1 MKRNNSLLYL
11 LAGLFLILVLT
22 AANSIGINKNIQH
35 CYALIT
41 PIEESGNGSSRIIK
55 AECFDKFADSIYA
68 ATNGR
73 VQLNSS
79 TQPETVTNEALNSSN
94 VVSSPSSQVVIGI
107 DWDSTNFAGSSYTW
121 VVSGSGCSSST
132 QYSVS
137 SMPSGWDNRV
147 SSARGYSNCN
157 YFYHYQNTSNSG
169 SSVVCNTEC
178 SSMGS
183 LDNATSSEKWT
194 YTP

>member
-1 MKRNNSLLYL
+1 MKKKNKMLLLFAVPLIILL
-11 LAGLFLILVLT
+11 LA
-22 AANSIGINKNIQH
+22 AASPTGKIDNKQH
-35 CYALIT
+35 CYALIAS
-41 PIEESGNGSSRIIK
+41 IEEGNNGSSRVIK
-55 AECFDKFADSIYA
+55 SGCFDNFADSIYA

-73 VQLNSS
+73 VLLNHSAR
-79 TQPETVTNEALNSSN
+79 PEEVTNEILNSN
-94 VVSSPSSQVVIGI
+94 NRLISPSNQVVIGI
-107 DWDSTNFAGSSYTW
+107 DWDNTNFGGSSYTW

-157 YFYHYQNTSNSG
+157 YFYHYQGTSYGG

-178 SSMGS
+178 ATMGS
-183 LDNATSSEKWT
+183 LDNATSSEKWS

>member
-1 MKRNNSLLYL
+1 MNKKSNLLYL
-11 LAGLFLILVLT
+11 FVGLFLALFLT
-22 AANSIGINKNIQH
+22 AANSSGINNNGLH
-35 CYALIT
+35 CYALIA
-41 PIEESGNGSSRIIK
+41 PIVEGNDGSSRIIK
-55 AECFDKFADSIYA
+55 SECFDNFADSIYA

-79 TQPETVTNEALNSSN
+79 TQPETVTNESLNSSN
-94 VVSSPSSQVVIGI
+94 GVSLPSSQVVIGI
-107 DWDSTNFAGSSYTW
+107 DWDNTNFAGSSYTW
-121 VVSGSGCSSST
+121 VVSGSGCSTST

-157 YFYHYQNTSNSG
+157 YFYHYQNTNYAG
-169 SSVVCNTEC
+169 SSAVCNTEC

>member
-1 MKRNNSLLYL
+1 MNNKSSLLL
-11 LAGLFLILVLT
+11 LLGGLFLVLFLT
-22 AANSIGINKNIQH
+22 AASPTEINNNGQH
-35 CYALIT
+35 CYALIA
-41 PIEESGNGSSRIIK
+41 PIEEGSNGSSRIIK
-55 AECFDKFADSIYA
+55 SECFDNFADSIYA

-79 TQPETVTNEALNSSN
+79 TQPETVTDEILNFSSGE
-94 VVSSPSSQVVIGI
+94 VSPSSQVVIGI
-107 DWDSTNFAGSSYTW
+107 DWDNTNFGGSSYTW

-147 SSARGYSNCN
+147 SSARGYSGWN
-157 YFYHYQNTSNSG
+157 YFYHYQNTNFGG

-178 SSMGS
+178 ATMGS
-183 LDNATSSEKWT
+183 LDNATSSEKWAC
-194 YTP
+194 TP

>member
-1 MKRNNSLLYL
+1 MNKKSSLLL
-11 LAGLFLILVLT
+11 LLGGLFLVFFLT
-22 AANSIGINKNIQH
+22 SARPAETNNKQH
-35 CYALIT
+35 CYALII
-41 PIEESGNGSSRIIK
+41 PIEEGNNGSSRVIK
-55 AECFDKFADSIYA
+55 AECFDNFADSIYA

-73 VQLNSS
+73 VQLDRFI
-79 TQPETVTNEALNSSN
+79 QPDEVTNESLNSTN
-94 VVSSPSSQVVIGI
+94 GVSSTNSQVVIGI

-132 QYSVS
+132 QYSVP
-137 SMPSGWDNRV
+137 SMPSGWDNRI

-157 YFYHYQNTSNSG
+157 YFYHYQNTNYGG
-169 SSVVCNTEC
+169 SSVVCNTDC

-194 YTP
+194 YAP

>member
-1 MKRNNSLLYL
+1 MKIKSHFLYI
-11 LAGLFLILVLT
+11 LAGFFLVMFLT
-22 AANSIGINKNIQH
+22 AASPTEGNHKHH
-35 CYALIT
+35 CYALIS
-41 PIEESGNGSSRIIK
+41 PIEEGTNGSSKIIK
-55 AECFDKFADSIYA
+55 LGCFDNFASSVSA

-79 TQPETVTNEALNSSN
+79 IRPETVSDEALNSSIGIY
-94 VVSSPSSQVVIGI
+94 SPSSQVVIGI
-107 DWDSTNFAGSSYTW
+107 DWEDTNFGGSSYTW

-147 SSARGYSNCN
+147 SSAKGYSNCN
-157 YFYHYQNTSNSG
+157 YFYHYQNTSYGG

-194 YTP
+194 YAP